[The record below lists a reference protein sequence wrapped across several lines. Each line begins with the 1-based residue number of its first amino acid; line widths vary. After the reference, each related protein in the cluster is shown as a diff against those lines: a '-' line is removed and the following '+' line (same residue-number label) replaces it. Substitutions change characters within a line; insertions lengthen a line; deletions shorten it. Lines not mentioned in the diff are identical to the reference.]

1 MNGLLL
7 FFEQADAVPLQW
19 LATLG
24 PVFVDGGDR
33 WLVSTTNSYI
43 ALGEYVHFDLEY
55 DEEDGCAI
63 LDWIKFQKAWFV
75 EWNDVSLLLK
85 FLAQIPF
92 EMRIVIDN
100 DYGLICDFD
109 QLRGV
114 PVAKWIRAAAL
125 PERLVWN

>member
-7 FFEQADAVPLQW
+7 FFEQADAAPLQW

-24 PVFVDGGDR
+24 SVFVDCGDR

-63 LDWIKFQKAWFV
+63 LDLIEFKK
-75 EWNDVSLLLK
+75 
-85 FLAQIPF
+85 
-92 EMRIVIDN
+92 
-100 DYGLICDFD
+100 YGSSNGTMFRCF
-109 QLRGV
+109 
-114 PVAKWIRAAAL
+114 
-125 PERLVWN
+125 